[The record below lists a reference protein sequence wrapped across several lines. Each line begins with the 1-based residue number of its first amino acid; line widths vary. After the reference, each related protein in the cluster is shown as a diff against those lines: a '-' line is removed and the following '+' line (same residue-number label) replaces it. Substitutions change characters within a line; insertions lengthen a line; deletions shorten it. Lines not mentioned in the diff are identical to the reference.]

1 MKKQTELLEL
11 DQKVNSHKVR
21 TPYNRPSSGSIG
33 KKFIGLSLTVPGQ
46 AMSVQTLLERH
57 SKGLPLSVHQHTPLY
72 DEDGV
77 ETSGISLKNLDL
89 SELQQL
95 REANKLDI
103 KEYQRIIRQENDKRK
118 KEQKD
123 AEEAKFKEFM
133 EKNSTKKE
141 TGKVDVSTN
150 NP

>member
-11 DQKVNSHKVR
+11 EQKVNTHKVR

-33 KKFIGLSLTVPGQ
+33 KKFNGLSLTVPGQ

-57 SKGLPLSVHQHTPLY
+57 SKGLPLSVHQHTPFW

-77 ETSGISLKNLDL
+77 ETMGISLKNLDL

-95 REANKLDI
+95 RESNKLDI
-103 KEYQRIIRQENDKRK
+103 KEYQRIIRSENDKRAK
-118 KEQKD
+118 MLK
-123 AEEAKFKEFM
+123 EAKEAEFKEFL
-133 EKNSTKKE
+133 EKNSPEKE
-141 TGKVDVSTN
+141 TGKVDS
-150 NP
+150 